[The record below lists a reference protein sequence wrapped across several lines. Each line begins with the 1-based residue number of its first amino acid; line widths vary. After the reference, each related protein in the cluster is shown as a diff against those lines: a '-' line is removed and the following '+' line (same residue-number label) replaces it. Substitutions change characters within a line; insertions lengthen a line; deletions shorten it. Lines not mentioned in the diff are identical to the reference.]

1 MCFISFS
8 CETAF
13 TKKIFSGHFM
23 HQREIKINYLM
34 LVLKDFNSVNIFY
47 LEQLKQYLKQ
57 YPIDKVIQKDL

>member
-1 MCFISFS
+1 
-8 CETAF
+8 
-13 TKKIFSGHFM
+13 M